1 MTPIPHHRV
10 YEPQI
15 YTIAKVTMD
24 TNTHEGLH
32 WVFVNPMTGTDTHD

>member
-1 MTPIPHHRV
+1 
-10 YEPQI
+10 
-15 YTIAKVTMD
+15 MD